1 MGIIPD
7 AIINLVLMV
16 AFGVYCV
23 MGLSFF
29 IMGIVYMG
37 DAGAIGSTGIYLIFL
52 GLLMLIIGGIALWAN
67 MNSNWMVLFIIELIN
82 VALFLVR
89 MCARASHIRVRACK
103 QRGQNGERP
112 ALFPLAPLHLSPLA
126 TIDVWAPGLTVLT
139 AGALCSSCT
148 S

>member
-7 AIINLVLMV
+7 AVINLVLMV
-16 AFGVYCV
+16 AFGIYCV

-37 DAGAIGSTGIYLIFL
+37 DAGAIGSTGVYLIFL

-89 MCARASHIRVRACK
+89 TDPCLACVA
-103 QRGQNGERP
+103 QECLL
-112 ALFPLAPLHLSPLA
+112 AAHLMPLSQ
-126 TIDVWAPGLTVLT
+126 
-139 AGALCSSCT
+139 S
-148 S
+148 

>member
-89 MCARASHIRVRACK
+89 MCARVSHIRVRACEPYSRARV
-103 QRGQNGERP
+103 QAAGTERG
-112 ALFPLAPLHLSPLA
+112 APRLVPSR
-126 TIDVWAPGLTVLT
+126 
-139 AGALCSSCT
+139 T
-148 S
+148 SAFVSISHD

>member
-89 MCARASHIRVRACK
+89 MCARVSHIRVRVRAIFACA
-103 QRGQNGERP
+103 RASSGDRTGS
-112 ALFPLAPLHLSPLA
+112 APPCSLSHLCICLHSPR
-126 TIDVWAPGLTVLT
+126 LTCGRR
-139 AGALCSSCT
+139 A
-148 S
+148 